1 MNILKKLSLAVAG
14 SFIVASNIQAQ
25 DARFSQYYASPMR
38 INPAITGAFEGNW
51 RVSGNYRSQFGTV
64 LGKPYTTFSANGA
77 IKMPVANKDY
87 FAIGL
92 AAASDVAG
100 STNYQQTDVAISASY
115 MKKLSKARK
124 RYGRNKMESYLS
136 AGGQVGF
143 GQRGV
148 NWVNITYSTQ
158 YMQED
163 GTYNQGINSG
173 ESANVRNNKI
183 YPDMNVGLMWSAN
196 FGKRRN
202 VYIGGAAYHL
212 NRPDIS
218 LFNEAPRDT
227 SGNVI
232 GTPVER
238 LYTRWVGH
246 AGGEILLGKNTSSLS
261 LVPGVVIMAQGPSLE
276 INLGTSIRYQGS
288 KFDDFAF
295 RAGVWTRFSN
305 RVNLAVA
312 SDAAKL
318 ASESVI
324 ILMGLDYKGMQF
336 GFSYDATVSTL
347 NGVGSTNAME
357 VSVIY
362 TFDGDEKRQQGCPT
376 F

>member
-1 MNILKKLSLAVAG
+1 MNILKKLSFVLAG
-14 SFIVASNIQAQ
+14 SFILTNNVEAQ

-51 RVSGNYRSQFGTV
+51 RVSGNYRSQYGTAMY
-64 LGKPYTTFSANGA
+64 KPYNTFSANGA
-77 IKMPVANKDY
+77 IKLPVAGKDY
-87 FAIGL
+87 FAVGL
-92 AAASDVAG
+92 TATSDMAGAA
-100 STNYQQTDVAISASY
+100 NYQQTDVSINAAY
-115 MKKLSKARK
+115 MKKLSKARR

-136 AGGQVGF
+136 AGGQIGF

-148 NWVNITYSTQ
+148 NWENLTYSNQ
-158 YMQED
+158 YVQED
-163 GTYNQGINSG
+163 NSYNSGLISG

-183 YPDMNVGLMWSAN
+183 YPDMGVGLLWSAS

-202 VYIGGAAYHL
+202 VYVGGSAYHL

-227 SGNVI
+227 AGNVI
-232 GTPVER
+232 STPVER

-261 LVPGVVIMAQGPSLE
+261 LVPGLVIMSQGPALE
-276 INLGTSIRYQGS
+276 INFGTSIRYQGS
-288 KFDDFAF
+288 KFDDFAL

-305 RVNLAVA
+305 RLNATVA
-312 SDAAKL
+312 ADAAKL
-318 ASESVI
+318 GSESVI
-324 ILMGLDYKGMQF
+324 ILIGLDYKGLQF
-336 GFSYDATVSTL
+336 GLSYDAIISSL
-347 NGVGSTNAME
+347 SNPNSTNAME
-357 VSVIY
+357 MSVIY